1 MPCKKAS
8 RLAAV
13 PLKVRAVAVPPTVTE
28 PPELALSVP
37 LLTPRVSTRSSSPAV
52 LPSSR
57 SAPVI
62 TSKLALSGVIIK
74 LLGSALITGAV
85 AVPLLPKGTAATTET
100 VAWRVLAACTKLALI
115 TCTVAV
121 SA

>member
-1 MPCKKAS
+1 
-8 RLAAV
+8 
-13 PLKVRAVAVPPTVTE
+13 
-28 PPELALSVP
+28 
-37 LLTPRVSTRSSSPAV
+37 
-52 LPSSR
+52 
-57 SAPVI
+57 
-62 TSKLALSGVIIK
+62 VIIK

-100 VAWRVLAACTKLALI
+100 VAWRVLAACTKLPLI